1 MLTRILTTIIAAI
14 SAILLVTLALANRHD
29 ARLVLDPFNR
39 EQPALEVSMPFFLF
53 LMAALILGVVLGG
66 ASTWFSQGKWRKTAR
81 QRTQE
86 AMRWR
91 GEAERLTR
99 ERDSHVAAAKTL
111 ADQTPRAELR
121 GGTSTQPSLAIASG
135 R

>member
-1 MLTRILTTIIAAI
+1 MLTRILTTLIAAAA
-14 SAILLVTLALANRHD
+14 AIILVVLALANRHD

-39 EQPALEVSMPFFLF
+39 DQPALEVTMPFFLF
-53 LMAALILGVVLGG
+53 MMAALILGVAVGG
-66 ASTWFSQGKWRKTAR
+66 LSTWFSQGKWRKTAR
-81 QRTQE
+81 TRTQE

-99 ERDSHVAAAKTL
+99 ERDDHVAAARAFADKTPT
-111 ADQTPRAELR
+111 DRSR
-121 GGTSTQPSLAIASG
+121 GTTLAIAAG